1 MNKRIV
7 MEPSGN
13 IRRLAR
19 QMLAGHWGT
28 AILAILITEVVQRVP
43 IMVIGRLFPSGA
55 VIGIE
60 NLYSLLVGA
69 PLAMGLAI
77 VLLKIARNR
86 QTAPMEVFY
95 GFEYLGKAILLQ
107 LVMGFFI
114 FLWTLLLII
123 PGIMAAYSYRYAFYI
138 LADDPR
144 KGIMQ
149 CLNESKYLTR
159 GNRWQMFILDVSF
172 IGWDLLCGIP
182 VFLFTFTYGMM
193 NIDTLMQ
200 INATTQY
207 ELTQAMM
214 NLPGMS
220 LGTQIAQLG
229 FVVLGAYTAMAGI
242 CMYDLMN
249 GNLIIQRAPAGTPGM
264 GGQPYQQGFP
274 NMGGQGYPNQQ
285 GTAGYQGCQGY
296 QGYQGGVPGQTPGAG
311 GDSAGGTH
319 FEAHYPVEAEAAVV
333 KEEDPQQAQAAP
345 AQEETADPQTDQ
357 DASSQT
363 QEAPQDQAAPV
374 QTQEA
379 PQGHE
384 QQN

>member
-107 LVMGFFI
+107 LVMGLFI

-159 GNRWQMFILDVSF
+159 GNRGQMFILDVSF

-249 GNLIIQRAPAGTPGM
+249 GNLIIQRAPAGAPGM

-285 GTAGYQGCQGY
+285 GTAGYQGYQSYQGY
-296 QGYQGGVPGQTPGAG
+296 QDYQGGVPGQTPGAG

-345 AQEETADPQTDQ
+345 
-357 DASSQT
+357 
-363 QEAPQDQAAPV
+363 V

-379 PQGHE
+379 PQGQDASSQAPAPQGQDAPVQDSAPQDQE